1 MTKLGIAV
9 AATLLVAVVDL
20 SGRHDT
26 VGRTEGG
33 YEPSDDFFAVACSR
47 DWRHGGIKRVRIGS
61 VL

>member
-33 YEPSDDFFAVACSR
+33 MNPPMTFLLWHAPVIGVTVA
-47 DWRHGGIKRVRIGS
+47 
-61 VL
+61 